1 VLPLV
6 SPTFEQLETIA
17 KVCSVR
23 GFACYLYDLK
33 TELIKTTCNLAPVLL
48 YCSGIP
54 AEVLHQDEDVPRRRN
69 EVIIYV
75 WNEVSIISDILDSYH
90 TD

>member
-6 SPTFEQLETIA
+6 SPTFEQLETTA

-23 GFACYLYDLK
+23 GFACYLYDKK
-33 TELIKTTCNLAPVLL
+33 TELIKTTSRNLASVL
-48 YCSGIP
+48 YSGIP
-54 AEVLHQDEDVPRRRN
+54 ADVLPQDEDVPRRRHK
-69 EVIIYV
+69 VIHHV
-75 WNEVSIISDILDSYH
+75 RWNKVLIISDILDSCH